1 MTSRPDEPSDDFIA
15 ELRIRQWAR
24 RNYLPPHQRDA
35 ALHPIARDEMEFR
48 DRELRDERP
57 EWTMVRTPFVP
68 LLPAD
73 AVQIDGPHA
82 AVPAPRSLAGLPQ
95 SLLDAVRSVQ

>member
-1 MTSRPDEPSDDFIA
+1 
-15 ELRIRQWAR
+15 
-24 RNYLPPHQRDA
+24 
-35 ALHPIARDEMEFR
+35 
-48 DRELRDERP
+48 
-57 EWTMVRTPFVP
+57 VRTPFVP